1 MISNFQFPISDS
13 PRGRAAAHLVPTL
26 RVGTR
31 PRPLRGH
38 WAGGSA
44 NGRRASAAASPRRA
58 EGRGELPSCH
68 LKSAIC
74 NLESAI
80 AAFCLAALCSSGLRA
95 AEPAPAKAPEPTPA
109 ARALATLETRLAEL
123 AKEGTGL
130 ALRERYE
137 GLQADASAILE
148 AHATDPASVR
158 SHWIIA
164 RCCEALGKHPE
175 KEAAFERYID
185 ALFAAAKDKAAAEL
199 RIEIEALAARRELFA
214 ATKLLRLM
222 LARFPDGPEAA
233 WALYR
238 LGACYLLMDHF
249 ADAAAAFAE
258 VLERWPDGPAA
269 VQARL
274 RIARANLAQRK
285 TTDTAAALADFLA
298 KHPDPPMRDALLFDL
313 ATAHYLARDY
323 YNALVAFQR
332 LVREAPSSPY
342 VPIAR
347 AAVAKLRADT
357 LNRLSARDRD
367 NDK

>member
-1 MISNFQFPISDS
+1 MIADFRFPISDLS
-13 PRGRAAAHLVPTL
+13 
-26 RVGTR
+26 RVGLRLQTIGSLL
-31 PRPLRGH
+31 PR
-38 WAGGSA
+38 
-44 NGRRASAAASPRRA
+44 
-58 EGRGELPSCH
+58 C
-68 LKSAIC
+68 LKSAIG
-74 NLESAI
+74 NRQSAI
-80 AAFCLAALCSSGLRA
+80 ALLCLAALCGRGLRA
-95 AEPAPAKAPEPTPA
+95 AEPAPAKEQEPTAA
-109 ARALATLETRLAEL
+109 ARAIATLEGRLAEL
-123 AKEGTGL
+123 HKEGTGL

-137 GLQADASAILE
+137 ALQADAAAVLE
-148 AHATDPASVR
+148 AHPADPASVR
-158 SHWIIA
+158 AHWLIA

-185 ALFAAAKDKAAAEL
+185 ALFAAAKDRAAAEL
-199 RIEIEALAARRELFA
+199 RSEIEALVARRELFA

-222 LARFPDGPEAA
+222 LAKFPDGSEAA

-249 ADAAAAFAE
+249 ADAATAFGE

-285 TTDTAAALADFLA
+285 AADTAASLADFLA

-357 LNRLSARDRD
+357 LNRLSLRERD
-367 NDK
+367 NDR